1 MPALKTSLD
10 LIQTQKHRAILGIDH
25 IHAYIHV
32 SRILLLPKEMT
43 LAHDALVVYV
53 PVNVDLACPQ
63 LVRMNRAMSQPGTFV
78 ADHAMNLFKHLGLSG
93 GVDVVVMIALDQD
106 LATGQC
112 GNQLERLSVECHVAE
127 HIDDVVLA
135 NGSHPILNEQLGVV
149 LRVLDEAAKFCNRF
163 VPEMRVCCE
172 EYAHDICDLAGSVGF
187 EPTEGLTPSSV
198 FKTDAISRSAN
209 CP

>member
-1 MPALKTSLD
+1 MPVLKTSLD

-25 IHAYIHV
+25 IHAGIHV

-53 PVNVDLACPQ
+53 SVNVDLACPQ
-63 LVRMNRAMSQPGTFV
+63 LVRMNRAMSEPGTLV

-93 GVDVVVMIALDQD
+93 GVDIVVMVALDQD

-112 GNQLERLSVECHVAE
+112 GNYLERLRIECHVTE
-127 HIDDVVLA
+127 HIDDVILA

-163 VPEMRVCCE
+163 VPEVRV
-172 EYAHDICDLAGSVGF
+172 
-187 EPTEGLTPSSV
+187 
-198 FKTDAISRSAN
+198 
-209 CP
+209 